1 MKNAGGANKQ
11 DRFTAGA
18 ARLWRNSRFGTVR
31 ARRTLIGQRRPI
43 CRTCPDI
50 RSTQPDLL
58 PRDRRMSVNSD
69 HTLFRQ
75 ARLMAAS
82 AIAPAIRLRIYGFAL
97 ACRRSRLFWRKWEV
111 WAWPLLTSP
120 LIWTLI
126 ALIVSSAGLYW
137 DLR

>member
-1 MKNAGGANKQ
+1 
-11 DRFTAGA
+11 
-18 ARLWRNSRFGTVR
+18 
-31 ARRTLIGQRRPI
+31 
-43 CRTCPDI
+43 
-50 RSTQPDLL
+50 
-58 PRDRRMSVNSD
+58 MSVNSD

-75 ARLMAAS
+75 ARLIAAS

-97 ACRRSRLFWRKWEV
+97 ACRRSRLCWRKWEV